1 MCLQCKSRA
10 QCVLLRVLYSNIY
23 GVVDVLRIVPNQ
35 EKVCEEATSFD
46 LTSLDI
52 AYCIADVDYL
62 LQMKKEELVE
72 GDGGMRY
79 RRDHRSI
86 SSPPPKS
93 FPVYSLTYLLFPT
106 SPPPPLLLPSFPPPS
121 LLPSS
126 PPPSLL
132 PSSPPPSLLPSSYL
146 PSSFPP
152 SLLPS
157 SFPPP
162 LLLPTL
168 LLPSFPHLTT
178 ESTSD
183 DDFKALLNLKGKMAT
198 WLCHIQHICV
208 EAFNLRQKPILNRA
222 TLHCTTVSIMAVF
235 CLIK

>member
-1 MCLQCKSRA
+1 MCLQCKSRV
-10 QCVLLRVLYSNIY
+10 QCVLLRVLYSSIY
-23 GVVDVLRIVPNQ
+23 GVVDVLCIVPNQ

-72 GDGGMRY
+72 GDGGMYY

-86 SSPPPKS
+86 SSPPS
-93 FPVYSLTYLLFPT
+93 
-106 SPPPPLLLPSFPPPS
+106 PS
-121 LLPSS
+121 LFTH
-126 PPPSLL
+126 SLI
-132 PSSPPPSLLPSSYL
+132 
-146 PSSFPP
+146 SSFPP
-152 SLLPS
+152 LPLLPS
-157 SFPPP
+157 
-162 LLLPTL
+162 
-168 LLPSFPHLTT
+168 SFPHLTT

-208 EAFNLRQKPILNRA
+208 EAFNLRQKPILNIA
-222 TLHCTTVSIMAVF
+222 TLHY
-235 CLIK
+235 CLNYGCVLFD